1 MHLIDKSLKRATL
14 LTDSTYV
21 MEGLQPCVEDD
32 FFVYYRDLDTKGMMD
47 YLTSDE
53 GEHALRKL
61 AEYVETEIALL
72 VAFGKEEKL
81 AALDID
87 AILSAFIEEQHE
99 HYNLSFVHL
108 NNKTLLGNAYA
119 NRFQAISVKD
129 KKFPGIAY
137 DLTAQDRDCP
147 RRESDYGK
155 STKFLFGAFTHVSS
169 PKDVVDGMCAFGGI
183 R

>member
-1 MHLIDKSLKRATL
+1 
-14 LTDSTYV
+14 
-21 MEGLQPCVEDD
+21 
-32 FFVYYRDLDTKGMMD
+32 
-47 YLTSDE
+47 
-53 GEHALRKL
+53 
-61 AEYVETEIALL
+61 
-72 VAFGKEEKL
+72 
-81 AALDID
+81 
-87 AILSAFIEEQHE
+87 
-99 HYNLSFVHL
+99 VHL

-129 KKFPGIAY
+129 KKFLGIAY